1 MTWFTSCVKN
11 DIKHDTIFILPL
23 NSDPS
28 RPLTPEGFA
37 QVLGG
42 RGRVLAVQ
50 TPARPLSFPSDRG
63 TQFVSSFIKDFYA
76 ACGISGTPS
85 TAYHPQTDGQTKR
98 VNQELEIYLRF
109 WVNSTCTLRLV
120 QMAVHSRIRI

>member
-11 DIKHDTIFILPL
+11 DIKHDTIFFLPL

-50 TPARPLSFPSDRG
+50 TPARPLSFPTEPVRDLNLPHRCRI
-63 TQFVSSFIKDFYA
+63 SSVEGERHVVDYYIVLSWSYS
-76 ACGISGTPS
+76 CGL
-85 TAYHPQTDGQTKR
+85 A
-98 VNQELEIYLRF
+98 
-109 WVNSTCTLRLV
+109 
-120 QMAVHSRIRI
+120 